1 MGLFRKDNP
10 AEKKLKELTGGLI
23 FNDSFK
29 DRLKRNN
36 LSLTE
41 GAKIQ
46 RQLKGEIKEGKL
58 NEGNLEVRLN
68 QLINQYKKESF
79 LNSSKS
85 QKKCP
90 KCGQIQGSDYTFCI
104 NCGHE
109 FSNPDKIECPK
120 CHHIQDRSNSYCIS
134 CGYDLIS
141 RKNDSAKTVCP
152 NCQNIQILESANCS
166 DCGYDFEAKKLP
178 KLLKKCPNCNL
189 RQKSANMYC
198 RSCKTDLRDV
208 DYEDCDELVECANCK
223 RKIPK
228 NKDMCPFCKHDF
240 HAAEMAEIKEKRKQ
254 EKLERLHKLD
264 NIRKVTFLHSYDF
277 NLKECPECNTKFL
290 KVDPFCFSCGASV
303 VGKDT
308 IRNDNLEVRDGKLVG
323 KADQKLDDELSS
335 LEALYSQTVQSK
347 YAPTFKVAYV
357 LYLEHFRKNPAK
369 EFSEKVAKKY
379 DTTPN
384 KLKKQA
390 IEDAFIEIGSPLI
403 EARSAKVSDLKEIL
417 KEHGLK
423 VSGKKDELIERLG
436 ENLSEDELKK
446 HFKSKN
452 YQISSEGE
460 EFLKNNRYILYITS
474 SKDISGV
481 FHPSDVGKI
490 FEERQYSDEE
500 ICDKL
505 LAYFKGVLDKKLTDE
520 IWVDFKAYSNAVAQI
535 QEDAAQLE
543 DALNTRFKVFLFD
556 INNFSVYSCRPEP
569 ERTRLKKKDMTNLV
583 NLMHRLT
590 LPIDELK
597 ELFETVFNEVLFE
610 TAITSSDSLV
620 YLLKVFG
627 GEDLDSV
634 SDEINQRYSNP
645 R

>member
-29 DRLKRNN
+29 DKLKRNN

-68 QLINQYKKESF
+68 QLLNEYKRKSF

-85 QKKCP
+85 EKECP
-90 KCGQIQGSDYTFCI
+90 KCGQIQGTDYIFCI
-104 NCGHE
+104 KCGHE
-109 FSNPDKIECPK
+109 FSNPDKIECPN
-120 CHHIQDRSNSYCIS
+120 CGRLQDRDNTFCIGCGHEFSNQDKIECPKCGHLQEEGNAFCIK
-134 CGYDLIS
+134 CGHS
-141 RKNDSAKTVCP
+141 FN
-152 NCQNIQILESANCS
+152 E
-166 DCGYDFEAKKLP
+166 
-178 KLLKKCPNCNL
+178 
-189 RQKSANMYC
+189 RQVHE
-198 RSCKTDLRDV
+198 V
-208 DYEDCDELVECANCK
+208 D
-223 RKIPK
+223 
-228 NKDMCPFCKHDF
+228 
-240 HAAEMAEIKEKRKQ
+240 
-254 EKLERLHKLD
+254 D
-264 NIRKVTFLHSYDF
+264 NARRITFLHNYDF

-303 VGKDT
+303 VGKGT
-308 IRNDNLEVRDGKLVG
+308 VRNDSLEVRDGKLVE
-323 KADQKLDDELSS
+323 KSDKKQNDELSN

-357 LYLEHFRKNPAK
+357 LYLEHFRKNPSK

-436 ENLSEDELKK
+436 ENLSEDELKN

-452 YQISSEGE
+452 YQISAEGE

-474 SKDISGV
+474 SKDISMV

-490 FEERQYSDEE
+490 FEERQYSDDE
-500 ICDKL
+500 IYDKL
-505 LAYFKGVLDKKLTDE
+505 LTYFKGMLDKKLTDE
-520 IWVDFKAYSNAVAQI
+520 IWVDFKSYSNAVAQI
-535 QEDAAQLE
+535 QEDAGELK

-597 ELFETVFNEVLFE
+597 ELFETAFNEVLFE